1 MNRNHT
7 FILVPLTILL
17 VMFALFGSGD
27 TLLHASDYNISR
39 YPPEYI
45 RDKFQF
51 HNLVMLGTRHKRQPI
66 LELISSLIPNLHD
79 DGVTHL
85 GLEICSEQQT
95 KVDNFLKT
103 GDCLSGIEIHSQIDC
118 PEYRN
123 LLAMLQRIPDYKRPI
138 VKALDLPKSMYGG
151 GISRDEYIASSIA
164 GIFRQEPDSKMLAVL
179 GNNHIL
185 KKLEWQ
191 NRYGHIWMI
200 MFPALWHSQ

>member
-1 MNRNHT
+1 MNRYHI
-7 FILVPLTILL
+7 FAVVPLTIIL
-17 VMFALFGSGD
+17 VMIAISGSGD
-27 TLLHASDYNISR
+27 TLLYASDYNISR
-39 YPPEYI
+39 DPQAYI
-45 RDKFQF
+45 LDKFQA
-51 HNLVMLGTRHKRQPI
+51 HNLVLLGTRHKRQPI
-66 LELISSLIPNLHD
+66 LALISGLLPNLPD
-79 DGVTHL
+79 SGLTHL
-85 GLEICSEQQT
+85 GLEICSDQQT
-95 KVDNFLKT
+95 QIDNFLQM

-200 MFPALWHSQ
+200 MFPALWPSQ